1 MKKLFILFAI
11 LSVIFAYAEQ
21 NTCDTNNTNS
31 VKTKSKKEQKTEKC
45 KKRKYCKNMSSC
57 EEAKFYLE
65 VCKHTNLDKDGDGIP
80 CENVCK

>member
-1 MKKLFILFAI
+1 MKKLFILLAI

-21 NTCDTNNTNS
+21 NTCDTNNT
-31 VKTKSKKEQKTEKC
+31 KGTKPKQEKEDNKELC
-45 KKRKYCKNMSSC
+45 KKKKYCKNMSSC

-65 VCKHTNLDKDGDGIP
+65 VCKYTSLDKDGDGIP

>member
-1 MKKLFILFAI
+1 MKKFRKKYEQQKNKSYFVL
-11 LSVIFAYAEQ
+11 IFKHFF
-21 NTCDTNNTNS
+21 
-31 VKTKSKKEQKTEKC
+31 KTKSKKEQKTEKC

>member
-1 MKKLFILFAI
+1 
-11 LSVIFAYAEQ
+11 
-21 NTCDTNNTNS
+21 
-31 VKTKSKKEQKTEKC
+31 
-45 KKRKYCKNMSSC
+45 MSSC